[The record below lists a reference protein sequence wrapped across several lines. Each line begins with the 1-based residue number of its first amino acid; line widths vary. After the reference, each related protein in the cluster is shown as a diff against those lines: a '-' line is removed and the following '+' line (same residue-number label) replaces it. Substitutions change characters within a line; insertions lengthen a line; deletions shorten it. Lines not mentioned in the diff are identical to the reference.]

1 MNNSIRRSGVALA
14 ALLSAFATS
23 AQAADEEAVALP
35 EIVVEGED
43 LTTPFSGLAN
53 PAFSSGT
60 LTVPGVAEA
69 QREMSLI
76 PGAVSVVPATRYQD
90 LYAHNFEDVMDFTP
104 GVYARKR
111 FGAEV
116 RLSIRGSGLSRSF
129 HMRGLEILQDG
140 IPYNLADGSAD
151 FQEVDPLI
159 AQHIEIYKGGNGLRF
174 GSATLGGAV
183 NFVTPTAYTAEAENL
198 VRLEGGS
205 YGTARIHTETARII
219 GNTDFFAA
227 MSANHVDGFRQQETE
242 ESIRFS
248 GNLGHRF
255 NEAVETRFYLTTNIV
270 DQELPGT
277 LTLAQAES
285 DPELANP
292 GNIALNQQRN
302 VRSVRFANK
311 TTFALDESSTLDLGG
326 YVGYKRLYHPIFRVL
341 DYRGPLAGLFARYNT
356 EGSLAGHR
364 NILTIGGDL
373 SWGEVEAKQYTNVG
387 GSRAGLV
394 ASGTQSATNFK
405 LYTENKFYVVED
417 VALVGGLQ
425 AIHSYRKFT
434 NDFTPAQSDATDF
447 SSLSPKAG
455 VLWDV
460 SETAQVYGNVTRSYE
475 PPTFSELVQATVFQ
489 FVPLDPQRAVTAEI
503 GTRGATKNVAWDVA
517 LYRAW
522 VKGEL
527 INYTVSPS
535 IPASTFNADETIH
548 QGIEASLTLDVGALA
563 LQNVL
568 PESGRLLLEQAYMYS
583 DFAFDGDATYGDNK
597 LAGMPPHVYVAA
609 FRYKSVGANGLGWD
623 IAPKVEWVPNGGYVD
638 YANRLEAPG
647 YTTIGVEGG
656 VDLAKSVRLF
666 VDARNLTDRN
676 YISTY
681 SNITDA
687 ALAATNVFYPGEGRS
702 VFAGLKVAF

>member
-1 MNNSIRRSGVALA
+1 MRNPTRLTGVALA
-14 ALLSAFATS
+14 ALLSAFVTA
-23 AQAADEEAVALP
+23 ARAADDETLALP
-35 EIVVEGED
+35 EIVVEGERFTSP
-43 LTTPFSGLAN
+43 LSGLAS
-53 PAFSSGT
+53 PAFPHGT

-69 QREMSLI
+69 QREMSLV
-76 PGAVSVVPATRYQD
+76 PGAVSLIPATSYQD
-90 LYAHNFEDVMDFTP
+90 VYAHNLEDVMDFTP

-140 IPYNLADGSAD
+140 VPYNLADGAAD
-151 FQEVDPLI
+151 FQEIDPLI
-159 AQHIEIYKGGNGLRF
+159 AQHIEVYKGGNGLRF
-174 GSATLGGAV
+174 GAATLGGAV
-183 NFVTPTAYTAEAENL
+183 NFVTPTAHTAEAENL

-227 MSANHVDGFRQQETE
+227 MSANHVDGFRQQEAE

-255 NEAVETRFYLTTNIV
+255 NEVVETRFYLTSNIV

-285 DPELANP
+285 TPEMANP
-292 GNIALNQQRN
+292 GNLALNQQRN
-302 VRSVRFANK
+302 VRSIRFANK
-311 TTFALDESSTLDLGG
+311 TTFELDEDSTLDLGG
-326 YVGYKRLYHPIFRVL
+326 YAGYKRLYHPIFRVL
-341 DYRGPLAGLFARYNT
+341 DQRGPLAGLFARYNT
-356 EGSLAGHR
+356 EGRLAGYR
-364 NILTIGGDL
+364 NVFTLGSDF
-373 SWGEVEAKQYTNVG
+373 SWGEVDAKQYTNLS
-387 GSRAGLV
+387 GSRGALL
-394 ASGTQSATNFK
+394 ASGTQTSTNLK
-405 LYTENKFYVVED
+405 IYAENRFYVVDD

-425 AIHSYRKFT
+425 AIHAYRKFT

-455 VLWDV
+455 ILWDV
-460 SETAQVYGNVTRSYE
+460 AETAQVYGNVTRSYE

-489 FVPLDPQRAVTAEI
+489 FVPLDPQCAVTAEV
-503 GTRGATKNVAWDVA
+503 GTRGTAKNIAWDIA

-548 QGIEASLTLDVGALA
+548 QGIEASLTLDLGTLA
-563 LQNVL
+563 FRNLL
-568 PESGRLLLEQAYMYS
+568 PEGNRLLLEQAYMYS

-609 FRYKSVGANGLGWD
+609 LRYKSAGADGLGWD
-623 IAPKVEWVPNGGYVD
+623 IAPKLEWVPNGGYVD

-647 YTTIGVEGG
+647 YTTIGMEGG
-656 VDLAKSVRLF
+656 VDLAKGVRFF
-666 VDARNLTDRN
+666 VDARNLTGRN

-687 ALAATNVFYPGEGRS
+687 TLAATNVFYPGEGRS